1 MKKFLLIIFCI
12 SPYVSSDFEIWNSR
26 GDESIKF
33 YLDLKVITNEP
44 LKVEK
49 LIEEMVVFI
58 KKTDPGTKFYE
69 YYISEDK
76 KKIPLTE
83 YYKDSNAAEK
93 HVVDFLKGPYQETFF
108 KLMEIQSFQVMG
120 PASKNLIKSLD
131 GITDDFRIEV
141 DGFKRNF

>member
-1 MKKFLLIIFCI
+1 MKKTLLTIFFI
-12 SPYVSSDFEIWNSR
+12 SPYVFSDFEIWNSK

-33 YLDLKVITNEP
+33 YLDLQVIT
-44 LKVEK
+44 
-49 LIEEMVVFI
+49 
-58 KKTDPGTKFYE
+58 KKTEPGTKFYE

-93 HVVDFLKGPYQETFF
+93 HVVDFLNGPYQETFF

-120 PASKNLIKSLD
+120 PASKNLIKSLN

-141 DGFKRNF
+141 DGFKRNFQLAKIFQHFS

>member
-1 MKKFLLIIFCI
+1 MKKTLLTIFFI
-12 SPYVSSDFEIWNSR
+12 SPYVFSDFDIQNSK

-33 YLDLKVITNEP
+33 YLDLKVKTYEP
-44 LKVEK
+44 QKVEK
-49 LIEEMVVFI
+49 LIEEMMFFI
-58 KKTDPGTKFYE
+58 KKTEPGTKFYE

-108 KLMEIQSFQVMG
+108 NGNTIFSG
-120 PASKNLIKSLD
+120 NGTGIKKFNKISRWNN
-131 GITDDFRIEV
+131 G
-141 DGFKRNF
+141 

>member
-1 MKKFLLIIFCI
+1 MKKTLLIIFFI
-12 SPYVSSDFEIWNSR
+12 SPYIFSDFEIWNSK

-33 YLDLKVITNEP
+33 YLDLKVITNESQ
-44 LKVEK
+44 KVEK
-49 LIEEMVVFI
+49 LIEEMVFFI
-58 KKTDPGTKFYE
+58 KKTEPGTKFYE

-76 KKIPLTE
+76 KKISLTE

-93 HVVDFLKGPYQETFF
+93 HVVDFLNGPYQETFF

-120 PASKNLIKSLD
+120 PASKNLIKSLN

-141 DGFKRNF
+141 DGFKRSF

>member
-1 MKKFLLIIFCI
+1 MKKTLLIIFFI
-12 SPYVSSDFEIWNSR
+12 SPFVFSDFEIWNSK

-33 YLDLKVITNEP
+33 YLDLKVITNESQ
-44 LKVEK
+44 KVEK
-49 LIEEMVVFI
+49 LIEEMVFFI
-58 KKTDPGTKFYE
+58 KKTEPGTKFYE

-76 KKIPLTE
+76 KKISLTE

-93 HVVDFLKGPYQETFF
+93 HVADFLNGPYQETFF

-120 PASKNLIKSLD
+120 PASKNLIKSLN

-141 DGFKRNF
+141 DGFKRSF

>member
-1 MKKFLLIIFCI
+1 MKKILLIIFFI
-12 SPYVSSDFEIWNSR
+12 SPCVFSDFEIWNSK
-26 GDESIKF
+26 GNESIKF
-33 YLDLKVITNEP
+33 YLDLKVITYEP
-44 LKVEK
+44 QKVEK

-58 KKTDPGTKFYE
+58 KKTEPGTKFYE

-76 KKIPLTE
+76 KKISLIE
-83 YYKDSNAAEK
+83 HYKDSDAAEK
-93 HVVDFLKGPYQETFF
+93 HVVDFLEGPYQETFF
-108 KLMEIQSFQVMG
+108 KLMEIESFQVMG

>member
-1 MKKFLLIIFCI
+1 MKKTLLIIFFI
-12 SPYVSSDFEIWNSR
+12 SPYIFSDFEIWNSK

-44 LKVEK
+44 QKVEK
-49 LIEEMVVFI
+49 LIEEMVIFI
-58 KKTDPGTKFYE
+58 KKTEPGTKFYE

-76 KKIPLTE
+76 KKISLTE
-83 YYKDSNAAEK
+83 HYKDSNAAEK
-93 HVVDFLKGPYQETFF
+93 HVVDFLNGPYQETFF

-120 PASKNLIKSLD
+120 PASKNLIKSLN

>member
-1 MKKFLLIIFCI
+1 MKKTLLIIFFI
-12 SPYVSSDFEIWNSR
+12 SPYIFSDFEIWNSK

-44 LKVEK
+44 QKVEK
-49 LIEEMVVFI
+49 LIEEMVFFI
-58 KKTDPGTKFYE
+58 KKTEPGTKFYE
-69 YYISEDK
+69 YYISKDK
-76 KKIPLTE
+76 KKISLTE
-83 YYKDSNAAEK
+83 YYRDSNAAEK
-93 HVVDFLKGPYQETFF
+93 HVVDFLNGPYQETFF

-120 PASKNLIKSLD
+120 PASKNLIKSLN

>member
-1 MKKFLLIIFCI
+1 MKKTLLIIFFI
-12 SPYVSSDFEIWNSR
+12 SPYIFSDFEIWNSK

-33 YLDLKVITNEP
+33 YLDLKVITNESQ
-44 LKVEK
+44 KVEK
-49 LIEEMVVFI
+49 LIEEMVFFI
-58 KKTDPGTKFYE
+58 KKTEPGTKFYE

-76 KKIPLTE
+76 KKISLTE

-93 HVVDFLKGPYQETFF
+93 HVADFLNGPYQETFF

-120 PASKNLIKSLD
+120 PASKNLIKSLN

-141 DGFKRNF
+141 DGFKRSF

>member
-1 MKKFLLIIFCI
+1 MKKTLLIIFFI
-12 SPYVSSDFEIWNSR
+12 SPYIFSDFEIWNSK

-33 YLDLKVITNEP
+33 YLDLKVITNESQ
-44 LKVEK
+44 KVEK
-49 LIEEMVVFI
+49 LIEEMVFFI
-58 KKTDPGTKFYE
+58 KKTEPGTKFYE

-76 KKIPLTE
+76 KKISLTE
-83 YYKDSNAAEK
+83 YYNDSNSAEK
-93 HVVDFLKGPYQETFF
+93 HVVDFLNGPYQETFF

-131 GITDDFRIEV
+131 GITDDFRVEV

>member
-1 MKKFLLIIFCI
+1 MKKTLLIIFFI
-12 SPYVSSDFEIWNSR
+12 SPYIFSDFEIWNSK

-44 LKVEK
+44 QKVEK
-49 LIEEMVVFI
+49 LIEEMVFFI
-58 KKTDPGTKFYE
+58 KKTEPGTKFYE

-76 KKIPLTE
+76 KKISLTE

-93 HVVDFLKGPYQETFF
+93 HVADFLNGPYQETFF

-120 PASKNLIKSLD
+120 PASKNLIKSLN

-141 DGFKRNF
+141 DGFKRSF

>member
-1 MKKFLLIIFCI
+1 MKKTLLIIFFI
-12 SPYVSSDFEIWNSR
+12 SPYIFSDFEIWNSK

-33 YLDLKVITNEP
+33 YLDLKVITNESQ
-44 LKVEK
+44 KVEK
-49 LIEEMVVFI
+49 LIEEMVFFI
-58 KKTDPGTKFYE
+58 KKTEPGTKFYE

-76 KKIPLTE
+76 KKISLTE

-93 HVVDFLKGPYQETFF
+93 HVVDFLNGPYQETFF

-120 PASKNLIKSLD
+120 PASKNLIKSLN

>member
-1 MKKFLLIIFCI
+1 MKKTLLIIFFI
-12 SPYVSSDFEIWNSR
+12 SPYIFSDFEIWNSK

-44 LKVEK
+44 QKVEK
-49 LIEEMVVFI
+49 LIEEMVFFI
-58 KKTDPGTKFYE
+58 KKTEPGTKFYE

-76 KKIPLTE
+76 KKISLTE

-93 HVVDFLKGPYQETFF
+93 HVVDFLNGPYQETFF

-120 PASKNLIKSLD
+120 PASENLIKSLN